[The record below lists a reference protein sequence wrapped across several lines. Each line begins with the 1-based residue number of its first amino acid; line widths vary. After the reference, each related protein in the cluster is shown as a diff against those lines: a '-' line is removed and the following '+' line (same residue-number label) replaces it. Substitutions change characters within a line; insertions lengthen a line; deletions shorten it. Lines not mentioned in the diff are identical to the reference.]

1 MDKAAQIRPI
11 TAAHVSNRDC
21 GEPIRKIHVCVS
33 DINQPTRCCH
43 ARPAAA
49 VRRMANCGLRLL
61 VRPVLCWIQACRV
74 CVFSINLTRGF
85 FYLSWH
91 TVSFFVLLRP
101 FFSDNNMATEN
112 SAIIDKFK
120 RMVGG
125 RVQPYETVCTQR
137 TPVLTKIADT
147 PKLVCQYTGLLCD
160 DVYCASNGKSQSG
173 WVADPQLAAEIL
185 RLQTGLQPSVPVMKK
200 NALQI
205 ADAEKKKIANSKK
218 KDKCFFKIDG
228 TNVEKM
234 QALNDM
240 DAIRK
245 VLAEGHGWFNLQ
257 IACGDLSFDC
267 FVVSVKPLDP
277 KKLVECLMYDGK
289 YEGKAP
295 KLPKLPIALI
305 TCTEKVAASIPRLK
319 MLLKE
324 HAGKMPLA
332 PKRIK
337 KIQQDIK
344 AEQEQEKFNH
354 KHNNPKLRNVDRVA
368 WKTPKRLR
376 DVANGTEPPVKPK
389 RARKRKTAEEARIDK
404 ALDDIREPCG
414 FEEEPECPVEGCDSL

>member
-1 MDKAAQIRPI
+1 M
-11 TAAHVSNRDC
+11 S
-21 GEPIRKIHVCVS
+21 
-33 DINQPTRCCH
+33 
-43 ARPAAA
+43 
-49 VRRMANCGLRLL
+49 
-61 VRPVLCWIQACRV
+61 RV
-74 CVFSINLTRGF
+74 CF
-85 FYLSWH
+85 FNQFDPRIFLFKRVHCVPLCYCYAL
-91 TVSFFVLLRP
+91 FFCA
-101 FFSDNNMATEN
+101 DNMATEN
-112 SAIIDKFK
+112 SAIIDRFK

-125 RVQPYETVCTQR
+125 RVQPPETVCTQR
-137 TPVLTKIADT
+137 APVLTKIGDA

-160 DVYCASNGKSQSG
+160 DLYCASNGKSQSG

-185 RLQTGLQPSVPVMKK
+185 RLQTGLQPSVPQIKK
-200 NALQI
+200 NAVQI
-205 ADAEKKKIANSKK
+205 AEAEKKKIANSKK

-228 TNVEKM
+228 TNVEKI

-245 VLAEGHGWFNLQ
+245 VITDGHGYFAVL
-257 IACGDLSFDC
+257 IASGDLSFDC
-267 FVVSVKPLDP
+267 FLASVKPLDH

-295 KLPKLPIALI
+295 KLPKLPVAVI
-305 TCTEKVAASIPRLK
+305 TCTEKVANTIPRLK

-344 AEQEQEKFNH
+344 VEQEQEKFNH

-376 DVANGTEPPVKPK
+376 DIANGTEPPVKPK
-389 RARKRKTAEEARIDK
+389 RARKRKTAEESRIDK
-404 ALDDIREPCG
+404 MLEDVREPCG
-414 FEEEPECPVEGCDSL
+414 FEEESECPVEGCDSL

>member
-1 MDKAAQIRPI
+1 
-11 TAAHVSNRDC
+11 
-21 GEPIRKIHVCVS
+21 
-33 DINQPTRCCH
+33 
-43 ARPAAA
+43 
-49 VRRMANCGLRLL
+49 
-61 VRPVLCWIQACRV
+61 
-74 CVFSINLTRGF
+74 
-85 FYLSWH
+85 
-91 TVSFFVLLRP
+91 
-101 FFSDNNMATEN
+101 MATEN

-125 RVQPYETVCTQR
+125 RVQPYETVNSHR
-137 TPVLTKIADT
+137 APILTKICDT

-173 WVADPQLAAEIL
+173 WVADPSLAAELL
-185 RLQTGLQPSVPVMKK
+185 RLQTGLQASATPLKK
-200 NALQI
+200 NAVQL
-205 ADAEKKKIANSKK
+205 AEAEKKRLANSRK
-218 KDKCFFKIDG
+218 KDKCFFKVDG

-234 QALNDM
+234 QALNET

-245 VLAEGHGWFNLQ
+245 VLIDGHGYFSVM
-257 IACGDLSFDC
+257 IASGDISFDC
-267 FVVSVKPLDP
+267 FLASVKPLDH

-289 YEGKAP
+289 FEGKAP
-295 KLPKLPIALI
+295 KLPKLPVALI

-376 DVANGTEPPVKPK
+376 DVANGTEPSAKPK
-389 RARKRKTAEEARIDK
+389 RARKRKTAEELKIEK
-404 ALDDIREPCG
+404 ALEDVREPIQFRCG
-414 FEEEPECPVEGCDSL
+414 NEEEGGDCPVEGCDSL